1 MPRKPFV
8 PTPEEIVADVV
19 ANNRL
24 SGYEVPEDI
33 KEILLQIARGETS
46 ADDAIANLER
56 GGRRLAFEKVDK
68 MEPFAHVPSTPEGEA
83 IRARWIAGEITAEE
97 AIAAFDEEI
106 RKITE

>member
-1 MPRKPFV
+1 M
-8 PTPEEIVADVV
+8 ADVV
-19 ANNRL
+19 ANSRL

-33 KEILLQIARGETS
+33 KATLLQIARGEIST
-46 ADDAIANLER
+46 DDAIANLER
-56 GGRRLAFEKVDK
+56 DGRRRAFEKVDQI
-68 MEPFAHVPSTPEGEA
+68 EPFAHVPSTPEGDE